1 MSEDIKTPDSQVD
14 VDEMKKADAEQDNLD
29 QVEVIEV
36 TAGDAARPFLVS
48 NEKKMNLNITIST
61 SPLGQQGM
69 RGSEPFYIKGQGRVD
84 NLGDDED

>member
-36 TAGDAARPFLVS
+36 TAGDAARPEGTVLEDDLAAVS
-48 NEKKMNLNITIST
+48 YTHLTLPTKA
-61 SPLGQQGM
+61 
-69 RGSEPFYIKGQGRVD
+69 
-84 NLGDDED
+84 

>member
-36 TAGDAARPFLVS
+36 TAGDAARPEGTVLEDDLAEA
-48 NEKKMNLNITIST
+48 N
-61 SPLGQQGM
+61 
-69 RGSEPFYIKGQGRVD
+69 D
-84 NLGDDED
+84 NHDDD